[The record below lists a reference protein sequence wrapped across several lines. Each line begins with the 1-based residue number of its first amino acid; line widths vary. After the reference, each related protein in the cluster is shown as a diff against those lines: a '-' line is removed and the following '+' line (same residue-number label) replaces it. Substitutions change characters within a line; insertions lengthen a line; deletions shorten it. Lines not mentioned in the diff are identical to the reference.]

1 MSAARGNSLASLRSP
16 RPLRL
21 SIPFRTAQSAIRNP
35 QSPIR
40 NLQSTIRNRGRSPRR
55 SLHTLMV
62 HFAPCPIR
70 KSRRICRFFSRR
82 WQGTVGNGVN
92 RRASR
97 GADISFAGTI
107 SCKCRVSRGRCR
119 VAVCAVEGHAS
130 SWPRRRP
137 DATKRVPPRRGATF
151 RGGTAGAIGI
161 VSVQPIM
168 LLVQPGKD
176 RPRELTVCP
185 RSHIRRSS
193 EATLWDES
201 LNVKARVGVGRATFR
216 AAA

>member
-1 MSAARGNSLASLRSP
+1 MKRVP
-16 RPLRL
+16 
-21 SIPFRTAQSAIRNP
+21 
-35 QSPIR
+35 
-40 NLQSTIRNRGRSPRR
+40 PRR
-55 SLHTLMV
+55 GAT
-62 HFAPCPIR
+62 FRGGGP
-70 KSRRICRFFSRR
+70 RFVVAAKTGGRDEARPSADGPDATKRVPPR
-82 WQGTVGNGVN
+82 
-92 RRASR
+92 R
-97 GADISFAGTI
+97 GATFRGGGPRFVVAANSAGRDEARP
-107 SCKCRVSRGRCR
+107 SADG
-119 VAVCAVEGHAS
+119 
-130 SWPRRRP
+130 P